1 MKFEFKSKD
10 NIMNNMGLMKY
21 HKFLNYK
28 MLNGCL
34 QVSQH
39 SDTPFTDAES
49 YADVN
54 AFWNW
59 NELDDV

>member
-1 MKFEFKSKD
+1 
-10 NIMNNMGLMKY
+10 MNNMGLMKY
-21 HKFLNYK
+21 HTFLNYK

-39 SDTPFTDAES
+39 RYTLYVSSDTPFTDAES
-49 YADVN
+49 YVDVN

>member
-1 MKFEFKSKD
+1 
-10 NIMNNMGLMKY
+10 MNNMGLMKY

-28 MLNGCL
+28 KLNGCL

-39 SDTPFTDAES
+39 SDTPFTDAKS

-54 AFWNW
+54 AF
-59 NELDDV
+59 